1 MRKKALHTLDSPQH
15 TQVCALVNDI
25 ELPGLKLYYFKFFG
39 WYIDPLNRRSGIDV
53 NREPFNRLM
62 LFTASDLHN
71 RCYNLFKIC
80 CEKHK

>member
-1 MRKKALHTLDSPQH
+1 MRKKALYTLDSPQH
-15 TQVCALVNDI
+15 LQVCFLVNDI
-25 ELPGLKLYYFKFFG
+25 ALPGVRMYYLKFFG
-39 WYIDPLNRRSGIDV
+39 WYIDLLAGHYGIDA

-71 RCYNLFKIC
+71 RCDNLFKIC